1 VPKSTRRT
9 RYRRAREPSDR
20 PNRPPYALQTDEQSE
35 QETDAGGR
43 AAEAD
48 KDMRAGACAASN
60 SCCMARGA
68 RARHRWLQRWPSRTH
83 RIR

>member
-1 VPKSTRRT
+1 MGAQERGARAIE
-9 RYRRAREPSDR
+9 AREPSDR

-48 KDMRAGACAASN
+48 KDMRARACAAST
-60 SCCMARGA
+60 SCCMVRGA
-68 RARHRWLQRWPSRTH
+68 RARHQWLQRWPSRTH